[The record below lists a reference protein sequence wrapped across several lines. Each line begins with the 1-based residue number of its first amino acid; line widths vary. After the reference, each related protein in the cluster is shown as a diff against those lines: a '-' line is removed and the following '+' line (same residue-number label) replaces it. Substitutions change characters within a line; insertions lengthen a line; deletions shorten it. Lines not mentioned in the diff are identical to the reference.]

1 MKLHGNA
8 RTCPHSRRL
17 LVERLETL
25 AWAAAG
31 GRTAAVRRLLALGA
45 DPNAPT
51 TFGGP
56 EHGEGTTALHHA
68 AEDGQLETIEAL
80 LDAGAD
86 RTLRDALYDGTPA
99 SWAEFR
105 RRHAASK
112 LLRERGG

>member
-1 MKLHGNA
+1 VDADVNRGTA
-8 RTCPHSRRL
+8 
-17 LVERLETL
+17 L

-86 RTLRDALYDGTPA
+86 PTLRDAAL
-99 SWAEFR
+99 
-105 RRHAASK
+105 RRHAGELGRVPPPPRREQATPRARR
-112 LLRERGG
+112 LRRAQGRAGAG

>member
-1 MKLHGNA
+1 VDADVNRGTA
-8 RTCPHSRRL
+8 
-17 LVERLETL
+17 L

-86 RTLRDALYDGTPA
+86 RTLRDALYDSTPA